1 MTATAAKRRSAVVP
15 RDAAGVVVLRDGPRG
30 PEVLLGCRSA
40 RARFMPGV
48 YVFPGGRLDP
58 LDRRA
63 SGFQEALELPT
74 GAVDGATRSKLAALA
89 RCALREVWE
98 ETGMLLGRPGAPRL
112 GPATAPPPARSP
124 VAPPIS
130 SPVSSPWPAFAKAGL
145 APAFDGLRLAAR
157 AITPAVSPIRYHTRF
172 FLLQGVEPTRA
183 GSGDGELADIGFV
196 PTAEALQ
203 RPMSSVTALVL
214 AECMAR
220 RRDPARPSRLFAWRL
235 GEAPIYR

>member
-1 MTATAAKRRSAVVP
+1 VTAAAAKRAVAAP

-63 SGFQEALELPT
+63 SGFEEALAPPV
-74 GAVDGATRSKLAALA
+74 GAVDGATRRKLAALA

-98 ETGMLLGRPGAPRL
+98 ETGLLLGRRGAPRTDL
-112 GPATAPPPARSP
+112 PPDLAPSP
-124 VAPPIS
+124 
-130 SPVSSPWPAFAKAGL
+130 SPWPIFAEAGL
-145 APAFDGLRLAAR
+145 APAFEGLRLAAR
-157 AITPAVSPIRYHTRF
+157 AITPAVSPVRYHTRF
-172 FLLQGVEPTRA
+172 FLLEGLEPTRA
-183 GSGDGELADIGFV
+183 GSGDGELADVGFV